1 MNYILTEET
10 LLLQKRAGII
20 TESQY
25 REKLAEFEEDGSA
38 DEKAFDAELMDA
50 ATGIAGALEKELK
63 AKSQDGKELNEEI
76 ITATIAAVMTANAV
90 VGFISKYSAK
100 LMKKLNFKKGEDIAE
115 KIHHW
120 AHDNE
125 KAFQSP
131 IKRVLGF
138 FIKDPK
144 ALEMTTQGIY
154 AIVVGS
160 MAAGY
165 GAEAL
170 SSLEKAPWFKTA
182 LTSLKTLAK
191 GDETIVNA
199 FPVIKSLFT

>member
-1 MNYILTEET
+1 MNYIITEET

-25 REKLAEFEEDGSA
+25 QEKLAEFEEEGSA
-38 DEKAFDAELMDA
+38 DEKAFDAELMA
-50 ATGIAGALEKELK
+50 AASGIAGALEKELK
-63 AKSQDGKELNEEI
+63 NKTPEQLNEVAI
-76 ITATIAAVMTANAV
+76 AGTIAAIMTANAV

-100 LMKKLNFKKGEDIAE
+100 LFKLLKFQKGEDIAE

-131 IKRVLGF
+131 IKRVLSF

-154 AIVVGS
+154 AIVVGG

-165 GAEAL
+165 GAEAI

-199 FPVIKSLFT
+199 FPSIKTLFT

>member
-1 MNYILTEET
+1 MIITEET
-10 LLLQKRAGII
+10 LRLQKLAGII

-25 REKLAEFEEDGSA
+25 KEKLAEFEEEGSA
-38 DEKAFDAELMDA
+38 DEKAFDAELMTASKDIA
-50 ATGIAGALEKELK
+50 AALEKELK

-76 ITATIAAVMTANAV
+76 VTATIAAVMTANAV

-115 KIHHW
+115 KIYHW

-131 IKRVLGF
+131 IKRVLSF
-138 FIKDPK
+138 FIKDPNSLELTTK
-144 ALEMTTQGIY
+144 AIY

-165 GAEAL
+165 GAEAI

-199 FPVIKSLFT
+199 FPAIKALFT

>member
-1 MNYILTEET
+1 MNYIITEEI

-25 REKLAEFEEDGSA
+25 KEKLAEFEEEGSA
-38 DEKAFDAELMDA
+38 DEKAFDAELMA
-50 ATGIAGALEKELK
+50 AASGIAGALEKELK

-76 ITATIAAVMTANAV
+76 ITATIAAVMTTNAV
-90 VGFISKYSAK
+90 IGFISKYSAK
-100 LMKKLNFKKGEDIAE
+100 LFKLLKFQKGEDIAE

-131 IKRVLGF
+131 IKRVLSF

-144 ALEMTTQGIY
+144 TLELTTQGIY

-165 GAEAL
+165 GAQAVDKL
-170 SSLEKAPWFKTA
+170 SHAEWFKGA

-191 GDETIVNA
+191 GDEAIVNA
-199 FPVIKSLFT
+199 YPAIKSLIA

>member
-1 MNYILTEET
+1 MKPADTFDLRKFLTEGQ
-10 LLLQKRAGII
+10 L
-20 TESQY
+20 
-25 REKLAEFEEDGSA
+25 EKNLKEFEEEGSA
-38 DEKAFDAELMDA
+38 EEKAFDAELMA
-50 ATGIAGALEKELK
+50 ASKDIAAALEKELK
-63 AKSQDGKELNEEI
+63 AKSQDGKELNEAV
-76 ITATIAAVMTANAV
+76 ITSAIAAIMTANSI

-125 KAFQSP
+125 QAFQAP

-144 ALEMTTQGIY
+144 KLDLITKGIY
-154 AIVVGS
+154 AIVVGG

-165 GAEAL
+165 GAEAV
-170 SSLEKAPWFKTA
+170 SSLSKASWFQTA
-182 LTSLKTLAK
+182 LTSLKTIAK
-191 GDETIVNA
+191 GEETIVNA
-199 FPVIKSLFT
+199 YPAIKALVS

>member
-1 MNYILTEET
+1 MIITEET
-10 LLLQKRAGII
+10 LRLQKLAGII

-25 REKLAEFEEDGSA
+25 KEKLAEFEEEGSA
-38 DEKAFDAELMDA
+38 DEKAFDVELMA
-50 ATGIAGALEKELK
+50 AASGIAGALEKELK

-90 VGFISKYSAK
+90 IGFISKYSAK
-100 LMKKLNFKKGEDIAE
+100 LFKLLKFQKGEDIAE

-144 ALEMTTQGIY
+144 TLELTTQGIY

-165 GAEAL
+165 GAEAI

-191 GDETIVNA
+191 GDETIGNA
-199 FPVIKSLFT
+199 FPAIKALFT